1 MQCVRCEDTTKHL
14 RTTVTKISPALDLRG
29 EQLRMLHFT
38 LADFAR
44 VLVLYKN
51 EAASFLLRRD
61 DEDDAPSVDF
71 YVLVTAREPKQ
82 LGNRQETIRGHFS
95 SAFCGQLPEVAVLD
109 WTRPLSRQLQRFLGL
124 GDAFADQESLNRLIE
139 GLQQQGS

>member
-29 EQLRMLHFT
+29 EQLRLLHFT

-82 LGNRQETIRGHFS
+82 RKQSGAISLARFVGN
-95 SAFCGQLPEVAVLD
+95 
-109 WTRPLSRQLQRFLGL
+109 SRKLLCWIGR
-124 GDAFADQESLNRLIE
+124 AR
-139 GLQQQGS
+139 